1 MVYREPKEQTE
12 PLQVIVCCLFHE
24 LAEKY
29 GVDVDVVRQIVQEFD
44 IAISNRLMNRII
56 LSMN

>member
-1 MVYREPKEQTE
+1 MERAE

-24 LAEKY
+24 LSEKY
-29 GVDVDVVRQIVQEFD
+29 GVPVDIVRQIVQDFD